1 MLIDCDSCAVRGAA
15 CAGCAVTALLETPA
29 EIVNLSAAELYAMAR
44 AGLEPTVL
52 AGSTGPVPLRLD
64 VRLDTHPP
72 IRGAGPAAG
81 REGAA

>member
-1 MLIDCDSCAVRGAA
+1 
-15 CAGCAVTALLETPA
+15 VTALLETPA
-29 EIVNLSAAELYAMAR
+29 EIVNLSAAELYAIEVLAR

-64 VRLDTHPP
+64 VRLDAHAP
-72 IRGAGPAAG
+72 IRGTGQAAG